1 MLLVED
7 AVRYV
12 HPNALISETTCANVL
27 FGAAAIVIVAE
38 FVPLIIILKESPCV
52 KVGLAILP
60 CSVGHAFC
68 HAADPTATQ
77 ALLIFL

>member
-1 MLLVED
+1 LLLVED

-27 FGAAAIVIVAE
+27 VALIEIVAE
-38 FVPLIIILKESPCV
+38 FVPLIIISKESPCV